1 MGYNLFQGYQSQQQL
16 KALQAQETAY
26 QNQIAGAGQ
35 QALTAAQPLIATGQ
49 SLMLGGP
56 LPPSVQAMF
65 DQYKNSERAR
75 IIQGY
80 ASRNQNTDPRQNSAL
95 DQDLQAVD
103 RNLLA
108 MQETIGSNMLNTA
121 NTMLSQ
127 GVSATQIAS
136 RIPMMMQELSIQLQQ
151 LSGNAI
157 ANFASAMS
165 GGTMKVAGQG
175 TGQNINLNLGGT
187 TTTTAPLS
195 PFSQ

>member
-1 MGYNLFQGYQSQQQL
+1 MGYNLFQGYQSQQAL

-35 QALTAAQPLIATGQ
+35 QAITAAQPLIATGQ
-49 SLMLGGP
+49 SLMMGGP
-56 LPPSVQAMF
+56 LPPPVQAMF
-65 DQYKNSERAR
+65 DQYRNAQRAS

-80 ASRNQNTDPRQNSAL
+80 AARNQNTNPQLNSAL

-108 MQETIGSNMLNTA
+108 MQEQVGTNMINTA

-165 GGTMKVAGQG
+165 GGTMKVAGAG

-187 TTTTAPLS
+187 TTTTSSLS
-195 PFSQ
+195 PFSA